1 VKNLQNNKESLHITE
16 YISFSGIKDWD
27 FCPRYYKLT
36 RIDKVYKFDG
46 NMHTAFGSAVHSA
59 LETLVSERNNKD
71 RAYAVEVSKNQFLT
85 AFNNDIERL
94 KLDPESK
101 DIKNMY
107 SQADILL
114 GGVLDFMKSRF
125 GNYEVVA
132 IEEELNEGIDS
143 EKYGDIKYKG
153 YIDLVIRTKD
163 GKIHIID
170 WKTCSWGWPWKKKSD
185 PMTTYQLTYY
195 KNFFAKKYGFDLKKV
210 ETCFILLKRT
220 AKKDNIEVVRISSGE
235 KKTENAL
242 KLLDT
247 AIYNIDRGNH
257 IKKKTSCHNCDLWKT
272 LCEG

>member
-1 VKNLQNNKESLHITE
+1 MKNLQKNKESLHITE
-16 YISFSGIKDWD
+16 YLSFSGIKDWE
-27 FCPRYYKLT
+27 FCPPYYKLT

-71 RAYAVEVSKNQFLT
+71 RAYAVEVSKKQFLT
-85 AFNNDIERL
+85 AFNNDVERL
-94 KLDPESK
+94 NLDPESK

-153 YIDLVIRTKD
+153 YIDLVSAPRMER
-163 GKIHIID
+163 
-170 WKTCSWGWPWKKKSD
+170 S
-185 PMTTYQLTYY
+185 
-195 KNFFAKKYGFDLKKV
+195 
-210 ETCFILLKRT
+210 IL
-220 AKKDNIEVVRISSGE
+220 
-235 KKTENAL
+235 
-242 KLLDT
+242 
-247 AIYNIDRGNH
+247 
-257 IKKKTSCHNCDLWKT
+257 
-272 LCEG
+272 

>member
-1 VKNLQNNKESLHITE
+1 MKNLQKNKESLHITE
-16 YISFSGIKDWD
+16 YLSFSGIKDWD
-27 FCPRYYKLT
+27 FCPHYYKLT
-36 RIDKVYKFDG
+36 RIDKVYKFNG

-71 RAYAVEVSKNQFLT
+71 REYAIEISKKQFLT
-85 AFNNDIERL
+85 AFNNDVERL
-94 KLDPESK
+94 NLDPESK
-101 DIKNMY
+101 DIKSMY

-114 GGVLDFMKSRF
+114 GGVLDFMKNRF

-185 PMTTYQLTYY
+185 PMTSYQLTYY

>member
-1 VKNLQNNKESLHITE
+1 VKNLQKNKESLHITE
-16 YISFSGIKDWD
+16 YLSFSGIKDWE
-27 FCPRYYKLT
+27 FCPHYYKLT

-71 RAYAVEVSKNQFLT
+71 RAYAVDVSKKQFLT
-85 AFNNDIERL
+85 AFNNDVERL
-94 KLDPESK
+94 NLDPESK

-170 WKTCSWGWPWKKKSD
+170 WKTCSWGWPWKKKTD

-195 KNFFAKKYGFDLKKV
+195 KNFFAKKYGFDLKNI

-220 AKKDNIEVVRISSGE
+220 AKKDNIEAIRISSGE
-235 KKTENAL
+235 KKTGNAL
-242 KLLDT
+242 RLLET
-247 AIYNIDRGNH
+247 AIHNIDRGNH
-257 IKKKTSCHNCDLWKT
+257 IKKKTSCHKCDLWKT

>member
-1 VKNLQNNKESLHITE
+1 MKKTQKNKDPLFITE
-16 YISFSGIKDWD
+16 YLSFSGIKDWE
-27 FCPRYYKLT
+27 FCPHYYKLT

-46 NMHTAFGSAVHSA
+46 NMHTAFGTAVHSA
-59 LETLVSERNNKD
+59 LEYLISERNNQD
-71 RAYAVEVSKNQFLT
+71 QQYAVENSKKQFLQS
-85 AFNNDIERL
+85 FNADIERL

-101 DIKNMY
+101 DIKDMMT
-107 SQADILL
+107 QADILL
-114 GGVLDFMKSRF
+114 GGVLGFMKNRF
-125 GNYEVVA
+125 GNYEVIA
-132 IEEELNEGIDS
+132 IEEELNEGIDA

-195 KNFFAKKYGFDLKKV
+195 KNFFAKKYGFDLKKI

-220 AKKDNIEVVRISSGE
+220 AKKDNIEAIRISSGE
-235 KKTENAL
+235 KKTNNAL
-242 KLLDT
+242 KLLET

-257 IKKKTSCHNCDLWKT
+257 IKKKTSCHKCDLWKT

>member
-195 KNFFAKKYGFDLKKV
+195 KNFFAKKYNFDLKKV

>member
-1 VKNLQNNKESLHITE
+1 
-16 YISFSGIKDWD
+16 
-27 FCPRYYKLT
+27 
-36 RIDKVYKFDG
+36 
-46 NMHTAFGSAVHSA
+46 MHTAFGSAVHSA

-71 RAYAVEVSKNQFLT
+71 RAYAVEVSKKQFLT

-125 GNYEVVA
+125 GNYEVIA

-195 KNFFAKKYGFDLKKV
+195 KNFFAKKYNFDLKKV

>member
-1 VKNLQNNKESLHITE
+1 MKNPQKNKESLHITE
-16 YISFSGIKDWD
+16 YLSFSGIKDWE
-27 FCPRYYKLT
+27 FCPHYYKLT

-170 WKTCSWGWPWKKKSD
+170 WKTCSWGWPWKKKTD

>member
-1 VKNLQNNKESLHITE
+1 VKNLQKNKESLHITE
-16 YISFSGIKDWD
+16 YLSFSGIKDWD
-27 FCPRYYKLT
+27 FCPHYYKLT
-36 RIDKVYKFDG
+36 RIDKVYKFNG

-71 RAYAVEVSKNQFLT
+71 REYAIEISKKQFLT
-85 AFNNDIERL
+85 AFNNDVERL
-94 KLDPESK
+94 NLDPESK
-101 DIKNMY
+101 DIKSMY

-114 GGVLDFMKSRF
+114 GGVLDFMKNRF

-185 PMTTYQLTYY
+185 PMTSYQLTYY

>member
-1 VKNLQNNKESLHITE
+1 VKNLQKNKESLHITE
-16 YISFSGIKDWD
+16 YLSFSGIKDWE
-27 FCPRYYKLT
+27 FCPHYYKLT

-71 RAYAVEVSKNQFLT
+71 RAYAIEISKNQFLT

-94 KLDPESK
+94 NLDPESK
-101 DIKNMY
+101 DIKSMY

-114 GGVLDFMKSRF
+114 GGVLDFMKNRF

-132 IEEELNEGIDS
+132 IEEELNEGIDT

-195 KNFFAKKYGFDLKKV
+195 KNFFAKKYGFDLKKI

-220 AKKDNIEVVRISSGE
+220 AKKDNIEAIRISSGE

-242 KLLDT
+242 RLLDT
-247 AIYNIDRGNH
+247 AIHNIDRGNH
-257 IKKKTSCHNCDLWKT
+257 IKKKTSCHKCDLWKT

>member
-1 VKNLQNNKESLHITE
+1 MKNLQNNKESLHITE

-195 KNFFAKKYGFDLKKV
+195 KNFFAKKYNFDLKKV

>member
-1 VKNLQNNKESLHITE
+1 MKNLQNNKESLHITE

-170 WKTCSWGWPWKKKSD
+170 WKTCSWGWPWKKKTD

>member
-1 VKNLQNNKESLHITE
+1 VKNLQKNKESLHITE
-16 YISFSGIKDWD
+16 YLSFSGIKDWD
-27 FCPRYYKLT
+27 FCPHYYKLT
-36 RIDKVYKFDG
+36 RIDKVYKFNG

-71 RAYAVEVSKNQFLT
+71 RGYAIEISKKQFLT
-85 AFNNDIERL
+85 AFNNDVERL
-94 KLDPESK
+94 NLDPESK
-101 DIKNMY
+101 DIKSMY

-114 GGVLDFMKSRF
+114 GGVLDFMKNRF

-185 PMTTYQLTYY
+185 PMTSYQLTYY

>member
-1 VKNLQNNKESLHITE
+1 MKNLQNNKESLHITE

-71 RAYAVEVSKNQFLT
+71 RAYAVEVSKKQFLT

-125 GNYEVVA
+125 GNYEVIA

>member
-1 VKNLQNNKESLHITE
+1 MKNLQNNKESLHITE

-71 RAYAVEVSKNQFLT
+71 REYAVDISKKQFLT

-185 PMTTYQLTYY
+185 PMTSYQLTYY

>member
-1 VKNLQNNKESLHITE
+1 VKNLQKNKESLHITE
-16 YISFSGIKDWD
+16 YLSFSGIKDWD
-27 FCPRYYKLT
+27 FCPHYYKLT
-36 RIDKVYKFDG
+36 RIDKVYKFNG

-71 RAYAVEVSKNQFLT
+71 REYAVDISKKQFLT

-170 WKTCSWGWPWKKKSD
+170 WKTCSWGWPFRKKTD
-185 PMTTYQLTYY
+185 PMTSYQLTYY
-195 KNFFAKKYGFDLKKV
+195 KNFFAKKYSFDLKKV

-247 AIYNIDRGNH
+247 AIHNIDRGNH

>member
-1 VKNLQNNKESLHITE
+1 MKNPQKNKESLHITE
-16 YISFSGIKDWD
+16 YLSFSGIKDWE
-27 FCPRYYKLT
+27 FCPHYYKLT

-71 RAYAVEVSKNQFLT
+71 REYAIEISKKQFLT
-85 AFNNDIERL
+85 AFNDDVERL
-94 KLDPESK
+94 NLDPESK

-114 GGVLDFMKSRF
+114 GGVLDFMKNRF

-170 WKTCSWGWPWKKKSD
+170 WKTCSWGWPWKKKTD

-220 AKKDNIEVVRISSGE
+220 AKKDNIEAIRISSGE

-242 KLLDT
+242 RLLDT
-247 AIYNIDRGNH
+247 AIHNIDRGNH

>member
-1 VKNLQNNKESLHITE
+1 VKNLQKNKESLHITE
-16 YISFSGIKDWD
+16 YLSFSGIKDWD
-27 FCPRYYKLT
+27 FCPHYYKLT
-36 RIDKVYKFDG
+36 RIDKVYKFNG

-71 RAYAVEVSKNQFLT
+71 REYAVDISKKQFLT

>member
-1 VKNLQNNKESLHITE
+1 MKNLQNNKESLHITE

-36 RIDKVYKFDG
+36 RIDKVYKFNG

>member
-1 VKNLQNNKESLHITE
+1 
-16 YISFSGIKDWD
+16 
-27 FCPRYYKLT
+27 
-36 RIDKVYKFDG
+36 
-46 NMHTAFGSAVHSA
+46 MHTAFGSAVHSA

>member
-1 VKNLQNNKESLHITE
+1 MKNLQNNKESLHITE

>member
-1 VKNLQNNKESLHITE
+1 MKNLQKNKESLHITE
-16 YISFSGIKDWD
+16 YLSFSGIKDWD
-27 FCPRYYKLT
+27 FCPHYYKLT
-36 RIDKVYKFDG
+36 RIDKVYKFNG

-71 RAYAVEVSKNQFLT
+71 RGYAIEISKKQFLT
-85 AFNNDIERL
+85 AFNNDVERL
-94 KLDPESK
+94 NLDPESK
-101 DIKNMY
+101 DIKSMY

-114 GGVLDFMKSRF
+114 GGVLDFMKNRF

-185 PMTTYQLTYY
+185 PMTSYQLTYY